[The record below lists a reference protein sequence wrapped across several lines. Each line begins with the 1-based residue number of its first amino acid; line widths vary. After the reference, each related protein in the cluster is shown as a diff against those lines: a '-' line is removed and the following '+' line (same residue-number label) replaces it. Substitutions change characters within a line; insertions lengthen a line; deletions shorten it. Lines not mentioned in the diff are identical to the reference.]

1 MGVSATPKPGRGLH
15 CSARDPTSLLRF
27 ACKLASPFQG
37 EVAPCQA
44 EGSPPPARGRSARF
58 APGGVIDGRKA
69 IALQPH
75 TCDDRPRARFAQT
88 NLALWYA
95 LRDVQLGASFRR
107 QHPVGPYVFDFYC
120 PSARL
125 AIELDGDDYATRTE
139 SDSRRTRF
147 LNQRGIRVVR
157 FSNRDVLSNLRGVK
171 EFIALELG
179 HKTPS
184 P

>member
-1 MGVSATPKPGRGLH
+1 
-15 CSARDPTSLLRF
+15 
-27 ACKLASPFQG
+27 
-37 EVAPCQA
+37 
-44 EGSPPPARGRSARF
+44 
-58 APGGVIDGRKA
+58 
-69 IALQPH
+69 
-75 TCDDRPRARFAQT
+75 
-88 NLALWYA
+88 
-95 LRDVQLGASFRR
+95 
-107 QHPVGPYVFDFYC
+107 
-120 PSARL
+120 

-147 LNQRGIRVVR
+147 LNQRGICVVR